1 MATSG
6 QKSLSNLADKL
17 DLTSLSPGR
26 KYLIGVSGGCD
37 SMALLHLLHERGFRH
52 LIVCHLNHGLRGREA
67 AGDAA
72 LVRRTARKMGLTFE
86 ESRTNC
92 AARAK
97 QERKSLE
104 LAAREAR
111 REFFTQRARKYRCR
125 SLLLAHHADDQVE
138 TVLFNFLRGTGAAGL
153 GGMTAESRAYGLKI
167 CRPLL
172 GVKRSAILEYVKAA
186 GVPYREDASNTDPKH
201 TRNRLRHE
209 VIPVLTAVMGE
220 TCKDAILRAA
230 DILRAEDAWM
240 SEAVPTIGSAL
251 SCRLL
256 KELPLAL
263 QRRTVLRWLTEQKVP
278 EPGFAETR
286 LILSLLNDGS
296 GPAKVNLPGDWHA
309 RRRAGQIFLERVR
322 K

>member
-6 QKSLSNLADKL
+6 QKPLSDLADKL

-37 SMALLHLLHERGFRH
+37 SMALLHLLHARGFRR

-67 AGDAA
+67 VGDAA
-72 LVRRTARKMGLTFE
+72 LVRRVAKKLGLLFE
-86 ESRTNC
+86 ESRADC

-97 QERKSLE
+97 REKKSLE

-111 REFFTQRARKYRCR
+111 REFFTQCAKKHGCR
-125 SLLLAHHADDQVE
+125 TLWLAHHADDQVE

-153 GGMTAESRAYGLKI
+153 GGMRAESRVDGLKVY
-167 CRPLL
+167 RPLL
-172 GVKRSAILEYVKAA
+172 GAKRSAILEYVKAA
-186 GVPYREDASNTDPKH
+186 GVPYREDASNTDPSH

-230 DILRAEDAWM
+230 DILRAEEAWM
-240 SEAVPTIGSAL
+240 SEAVPVVDKNL
-251 SCRLL
+251 SCKLL
-256 KELPLAL
+256 MELPLAL
-263 QRRTVLRWLTEQKVP
+263 QRRTVLRWLAEQKVP

-286 LILSLLNDGS
+286 LVLSLLNDGS

-309 RRRAGQIFLERVR
+309 RRRAGQIFLERAR